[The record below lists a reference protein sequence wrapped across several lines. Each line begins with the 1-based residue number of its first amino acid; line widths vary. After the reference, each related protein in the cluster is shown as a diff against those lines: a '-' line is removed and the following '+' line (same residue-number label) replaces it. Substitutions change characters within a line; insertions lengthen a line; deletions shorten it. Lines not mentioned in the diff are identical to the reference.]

1 MTHPLPGN
9 RHMTALQQHIQE
21 IELYGSTLLSSVLD
35 ADQVSAH
42 APRDDGKSRGC
53 QRSGTM

>member
-1 MTHPLPGN
+1 
-9 RHMTALQQHIQE
+9 MTALQQHIQE
-21 IELYGSTLLSSVLD
+21 IELYGFTLLSSVLD

-53 QRSGTM
+53 QRAGTM